1 MIDLLINFG
10 IRVLDFSLDILLII
24 LTFIFSV
31 LQPALW
37 VIIPLFILNKIL
49 NYFGYSLFE
58 ITKNI
63 KIKKPIK
70 RGKKA

>member
-1 MIDLLINFG
+1 MIDLIINFG

-49 NYFGYSLFE
+49 NYFGYSLLE